1 MKVKINTKKR
11 IVDTARD
18 LFNKQTASA
27 VSTNHIAAAMDISP
41 GNIYYYFH
49 NKEEIIA
56 EIFSELFE
64 RMDAIFH
71 DPVLAESEE
80 GIADYFYKLS
90 QLLYEY
96 RFCYLELTILLSNDS
111 ILKAEYAYRTHRIFE
126 RLTYLYDGYVE
137 RGMAK
142 PLASS
147 EEKAVLVKNIWLVGS
162 LWITYVDILYNSV
175 TSQNINEVFWHV
187 YGILKPYFYS
197 HSRKKIEKL
206 LKVSLKKHP

>member
-1 MKVKINTKKR
+1 MNTKKR

-41 GNIYYYFH
+41 GNLYYYFK

-56 EIFSELFE
+56 EIYSELFE
-64 RMDAIFH
+64 RMDNIFYN
-71 DPVLAESEE
+71 PELAESEE
-80 GIADYFYKLS
+80 GIVNYFYNLS

-96 RFCYLELTILLSNDS
+96 RFCYLELNIMLSNNPT
-111 ILKAEYAYRTHRIFE
+111 LKAEYAYRTHKIFD
-126 RLTYLYDGYVE
+126 RLTSLYDGYVE

-142 PLASS
+142 PLASK
-147 EEKAVLVKNIWLVGS
+147 EKAVLVKNIWLVGS
-162 LWITYVDILYNSV
+162 LWITYADILYNNV
-175 TSQNINEVFWHV
+175 TTQNINEVFWHV

-197 HSRKKIEKL
+197 DSRKKIEKL
-206 LKVSLKKHP
+206 LKASLDKHS